1 MLILGAGLL
10 WLVWI
15 ALTRSLAPSYLLAG
29 GICACLAVEFWRV
42 AMPAS
47 STSFLPLARHPLRFL
62 LFALTLAW
70 RFLRSTLSTS
80 RMILRSGGRGQL
92 MALPLRLEDP
102 TGRFILL
109 NSITLTPSTI
119 SLLVEED
126 LLYIH
131 WLQDETGKSD
141 WREIKESLEARLQ
154 RLFEEDAHGDH

>member
-1 MLILGAGLL
+1 
-10 WLVWI
+10 
-15 ALTRSLAPSYLLAG
+15 
-29 GICACLAVEFWRV
+29 
-42 AMPAS
+42 
-47 STSFLPLARHPLRFL
+47 
-62 LFALTLAW
+62 
-70 RFLRSTLSTS
+70 
-80 RMILRSGGRGQL
+80 